1 MSVHDPA
8 LAAGRLADPQRIP
21 ASGREAAD
29 RGGGTGDDGDPVRS
43 PDTRWPPWTAIVALI
58 GGLVAAAIAGFIVD
72 LGALLAGVKIS
83 GSHTPPGLVLAD
95 TFVQD
100 IAFVLAAVWS
110 AHLGGRSVRAGQ
122 LGLRRPGVGWR
133 RAAGMVVLLFFAFLI
148 LSGAWNAAFHPGK
161 EKLLENLG
169 TNEGAALLVLGAL
182 LTCVFA
188 PICEEILFRGYVF
201 TALRNWRGTGL
212 AAVLTGLVFGGVHA
226 GSAPAL
232 DLLPL
237 AALGFGLCLL
247 YRFSGSLYPCF
258 TAHAI
263 NNSIAF
269 ASLEEWTVGQG
280 ALLLAGALACLWT
293 LIWLS
298 RRWGLS
304 GDGVLIRGSDA

>member
-1 MSVHDPA
+1 MHDPA
-8 LAAGRLADPQRIP
+8 FAAGRLADAQPVP
-21 ASGREAAD
+21 TTERETVES
-29 RGGGTGDDGDPVRS
+29 GGGAGDGGDPARS
-43 PDTRWPPWTAIVALI
+43 PDTRWPPWTAAIALV
-58 GGLVAAAIAGFIVD
+58 GGLVAAAIAGVIVD
-72 LGALLAGVKIS
+72 LGALIAGVRIT
-83 GSHTPPGLVLAD
+83 GSHTPPGVVLAD

-100 IAFVLAAVWS
+100 IAFVGAAVWS
-110 AHLGGRSVRAGQ
+110 AHIGGRIVRAGQ

-188 PICEEILFRGYVF
+188 PVCEEILFRGYIF

-212 AAVLTGLVFGGVHA
+212 AAILTGLVFGGVHA

-269 ASLEEWTVGQG
+269 AALEEWTFQQG
-280 ALLLAGALACLWT
+280 ALLLAGALASLWT

-298 RRWGLS
+298 RRLGLS
-304 GDGVLIRGSDA
+304 GEGVLIRGSDA